1 MLQNKKLSDVRL
13 QIFRNISLIDM
24 VLIILFAGLSFVL
37 GFLTSKN
44 LPLIARIA
52 IAAGVFGSTFWVVL
66 PNKKHNC
73 KYYVFLIRFFRFHLK
88 PKKYLL
94 GSQSPKLLVAYK
106 EITNGSIVKV
116 NDGSYFSVLSFKGYD
131 VYSNEIDDKMSYY
144 QTVINALD
152 NIDFPISFV
161 KIPKSSNLEANYEY
175 IREKVSKETKVD
187 WEVRNEYFVNN
198 LHDLSTLDI
207 TENIDSYYL
216 VIKSGRISDLKNNVS
231 RIQSLFASTPLKL
244 NLLQNASLI
253 DFLNFQFNVELDEIK
268 QEQYLSAQSMKSNS
282 QKSTLVDLLSPKKVI
297 FFKDKIKVDKTFL
310 SYQTINDFNTYQIA
324 EGWANVIFNSP
335 SSVIW
340 NLTPLTLKEK
350 QSILDKTMEKIE
362 LNNNDE
368 KSNFARNKNALA
380 NEVLAEI
387 TQSINIENM
396 NLFNSNL
403 ILINKA
409 SSAKEL
415 REIENIN
422 KNNAATIQANLN
434 PNLYLQRLAFL
445 NSTFDIKDYMNNN
458 LEMLSRNVVM
468 GWPWINI
475 DLNDNNNLLWGFSK
489 TTSSPII
496 LDIFKKT
503 KDRTN
508 FSMFFWGVP
517 GAGKSAATSKLFL
530 NYLMN
535 GDSVIVIDPQREYKY
550 LIPKLNG
557 TWIELGKGLE
567 TTLNPLQL
575 NAQFSD
581 SNQKV
586 TNHQIVI
593 DNIKK
598 VCVFVKTLYPDFSD
612 NKLRALF
619 IVLKKLYKNWGFF
632 EDTFDVSKAKNE
644 DYPIF
649 DDLIKLLEHYDFGN
663 DIEKE
668 FFDKEI
674 KELWI
679 NFRNDFADS
688 GQYQNLYN
696 GITNINITDDDFCV
710 IDTYNLIQD
719 TTSPSAQ
726 AAMYLI
732 LNFVQNKITN
742 NFVLNKDNK
751 RILIVVDEAHKF
763 INNKNQA
770 IIDFLFDTVKT
781 IRKYNGS
788 LILTTQQPSDFA
800 QDSTIATKTQAIIEN
815 IDYSLILRL
824 NQKDLDAVNSMYKN
838 RGGLNKSEITFISS
852 AAIGEGL
859 MNIGSNN
866 RILMQLYYNGFEK
879 ETIFK
884 KGDLSQLS

>member
-1 MLQNKKLSDVRL
+1 MLQNKKLSDIKL
-13 QIFRNISLIDM
+13 QIFKSISLFDM
-24 VLIILFAGLSFVL
+24 FIIIFCSAIAYVCGFYISKTLPLFA
-37 GFLTSKN
+37 KI
-44 LPLIARIA
+44 LIASA
-52 IAAGVFGSTFWVVL
+52 IFVSTAWIVL

-73 KYYVFLIRFFRFHLK
+73 KYYVFIVRWIEYYFK
-88 PKKYLL
+88 PRRYFSSNTK
-94 GSQSPKLLVAYK
+94 SLVQFK
-106 EITNGSIVKV
+106 DVLNDSFVEIDAAN
-116 NDGSYFSVLSFKGYD
+116 YFSVFSFKGYD
-131 VYSNEIDDKMSYY
+131 VYSNDYEDKMSYY
-144 QTVINALD
+144 QTVINALN

-161 KIPKSSNLEANYEY
+161 KIPKSSNLEANYDF
-175 IREKVSKETKVD
+175 IKKAIEKDTQID
-187 WEVRNEYFVNN
+187 LDFRNEYFKNN
-198 LHDLSTLDI
+198 LNDLGTLDI
-207 TENIDSYYL
+207 TENIDAYYI
-216 VIKSGRISDLKNNVS
+216 VVKATSIAELKNNVS
-231 RIQSLFASTPLKL
+231 KIQSLFSNTSLRL
-244 NLLQNASLI
+244 NLLSKYSLI
-253 DFLNFQFNVELDEIK
+253 NFLNFIFNVELDEKKIEK
-268 QEQYLSAQSMKSNS
+268 YLSFS
-282 QKSTLVDLLSPKKVI
+282 QIKNKKEKFSLDEILSPKQVVLL
-297 FFKDKIKVDKTFL
+297 KDKIKVDKTFL
-310 SYQTINDFNTYQIA
+310 SFQTVNDFNTFQIN

-335 SSVIW
+335 STVIW
-340 NLTPLTLKEK
+340 NLTPLTLKKK
-350 QSILDKTMEKIE
+350 QEILDKTMDRLE

-368 KSNFARNKNALA
+368 KSNFAKNKNALS
-380 NEVLAEI
+380 NEVLSEI
-387 TQSINIENM
+387 TQAINIENM
-396 NLFNSNL
+396 NFFKSNL
-403 ILINKA
+403 ILLNKA
-409 SSAKEL
+409 TSSKSL
-415 REIENIN
+415 KEIENIN

-434 PNLYLQRLAFL
+434 PNLYLQRNAYL
-445 NSTFDIKDYMNNN
+445 NSIFSNKDSMNNN
-458 LEMLSRNVVM
+458 LEMLSRNIVM
-468 GWPWINI
+468 GWPWVNI
-475 DLNDNNNLLWGFSK
+475 DLNDSNNLLWGFSK
-489 TTSSPII
+489 TTASPII

-517 GAGKSAATSKLFL
+517 GSGKSAATSKLFL

-575 NAQFSD
+575 NVQFSD
-581 SNQKV
+581 TNQKI
-586 TNHQIVI
+586 TNHQLVI

-598 VCVFVKTLYPDFSD
+598 VCIFIKTLYPDFSD

-619 IVLKKLYKNWGFF
+619 IVLKKLYKQWGFF
-632 EDTFDVSKAKNE
+632 EDSFEISKAENE
-644 DYPIF
+644 DYPVF
-649 DDLIKLLEHYDFGN
+649 NDLINFLANFEFEN
-663 DIEKE
+663 EIEKE

-679 NFRNDFADS
+679 NFRNDFSDH

-696 GITNINITDDDFCV
+696 GVTNINITSDDFCV

-719 TTSPSAQ
+719 TASPSAQ

-763 INNKNQA
+763 ISNKNQA

-824 NQKDLDAVNSMYKN
+824 NQKDLDAVNSMYKS
-838 RGGLNKSEITFISS
+838 RGGLNKSEITFIST

-866 RILMQLYYNGFEK
+866 RILMQLYYNGLEK
-879 ETIFK
+879 EIIFK